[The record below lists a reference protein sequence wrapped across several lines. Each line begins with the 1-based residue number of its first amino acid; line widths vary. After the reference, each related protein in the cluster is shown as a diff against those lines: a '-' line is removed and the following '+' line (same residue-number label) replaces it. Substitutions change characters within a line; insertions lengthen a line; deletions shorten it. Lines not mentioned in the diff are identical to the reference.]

1 MADNPKTVIIGLDGV
16 PFGMIK
22 DFAETGVMP
31 HMAEVISQGIFK
43 QMRSSIP
50 EVSCVAWSSMITGQ
64 NPAGHGIFGFMD
76 LRPDSYNMT
85 FPNFASLKS
94 APFWDEWPGQSVII
108 NVPGTY
114 PVREMNG
121 VHIAGF
127 VAIDFE
133 KSIHPKSLVGNLK
146 QMGYQLDV
154 DAHKAHSDM
163 DAFLADVDKTISAR
177 IEAYRYLWKA
187 VDWQTFMLVFT
198 CTDRLMHFLWDAYED
213 AGHKYHNFFLDHFR
227 KIDAVIGEICS
238 RMGDDDLLV
247 MHSDHGFERLDHEVH
262 ISHVLGSEG
271 FLQFKKDAEISL
283 ENIRPGTKAFALDPA
298 RIYLNLKG
306 KYPCGSVEPD
316 DAEDI
321 LSQLESLFASLEV
334 DGRKVIRDIYRKE
347 EIYSGPYLDDGP
359 DMILVGAEGFDLK
372 AKLKVQHLTGR
383 GVFTGK
389 HTQDSAFLLVKG
401 LADTAVI
408 PDEPAVSDIK
418 GVIEKNVNRPQQ
430 RT

>member
-1 MADNPKTVIIGLDGV
+1 MVDNPKTVIVGLDGV

-22 DFAETGVMP
+22 DFAASGVMP
-31 HMAEVISQGIFK
+31 NTAGLISQGTFK

-64 NPAGHGIFGFMD
+64 NPAAHGIFGFMD
-76 LRPDSYNMT
+76 LRPNSYKMT
-85 FPNFASLKS
+85 FPNYTSLKS
-94 APFWDEWPGQSVII
+94 PPFWEEWPGQSVII

-133 KSIHPKSLVGNLK
+133 KSIHPKSLVDDLK
-146 QMGYQLDV
+146 QMGYRLDV
-154 DAHKAHSDM
+154 DADKAHNNM

-177 IEAYRYLWKA
+177 IEVYRYLWDE
-187 VDWQTFMLVFT
+187 VDWQRFMLVFT

-213 AGHKYHNFFLDHFR
+213 ANHKYHSFFCDHFR
-227 KIDAVIGEICS
+227 KIDAVIGEIAG

-247 MHSDHGFERLDHEVH
+247 MHSDHGFEKLKHEVH
-262 ISHVLGSEG
+262 ISYVLKSEG
-271 FLQFKKDAEISL
+271 FLQFKKDAEAGL
-283 ENIRPGTKAFALDPA
+283 ENISPGTKAFALDPA

-316 DAEDI
+316 EAEDI

-334 DGRKVIRDIYRKE
+334 DDRKVIRDIYRKE
-347 EIYSGPYLDDGP
+347 QIYSGPYLDDGP
-359 DMILVGAEGFDLK
+359 DMILVGAAGFDLK
-372 AKLKVQHLTGR
+372 ARLKVQQLTGR
-383 GVFTGK
+383 GAFTGK
-389 HTQDSAFLLVKG
+389 HTQDSAFLLIKG
-401 LADTAVI
+401 LADAAIV
-408 PDEPAVSDIK
+408 PDDPAVSDIK
-418 GVIEKNVNRPQQ
+418 GIIEKNVIRA
-430 RT
+430 